1 MSVVGFGLVVP
12 TQQAWCSVSAVERI
26 AREAE
31 SLAFDSLW
39 LPDHLVAPLGD
50 EEEVGFRD
58 SNYDWMRS
66 GDGSSRRVTPAQY
79 YGSTGWF
86 LESYSTLAFLAGI
99 TKRVRIG
106 SSVIVLP
113 YRNPVV
119 QARMAQTIDVLS
131 RGRLVLGFGAGH
143 IPAEAAALGVPYEDR
158 GRRTEEYLLVMK
170 ALWSDERAEFHGDLV
185 DFDELLTLGR
195 PAQRPHP
202 PIYYGGMGRRAIQRA
217 VEHCDG
223 WLVTPSSL
231 ESDELALGIEYAR
244 EQERASGRSRPF
256 DIVLMSVARLGLS
269 DARAREAWS
278 EDELGAYYSLPPN
291 QEPEE
296 LVETLEPHLALGAG
310 GLIVSFPA
318 PDVDTYLDQAARFS
332 RDVLPRLSLRALES

>member
-12 TQQAWCSVSAVERI
+12 TQQTWCSTSAVEQI
-26 AREAE
+26 AQEAE
-31 SLAFDSLW
+31 ALDFDSLW

-50 EEEVGFRD
+50 LEGVGFRD
-58 SNYDWMRS
+58 SNYDWMRGEES
-66 GDGSSRRVTPAQY
+66 APQRLTPAQY

-86 LESYSTLAFLAGI
+86 LEAYSTLAFLAGI
-99 TKRVRIG
+99 TKRIRIG

-113 YRNPVV
+113 YRNPIA

-143 IPAEAAALGVPYEDR
+143 IQAESEALGVPYDDR
-158 GRRTEEYLLVMK
+158 GARTEEYLLAMK
-170 ALWSDERAEFHGDLV
+170 AIWADERAEFHGEWV

-202 PIYYGGMGRRAIQRA
+202 PVYYGGMGRRAIRRA

-223 WLVTPSSL
+223 WLVTPTSL
-231 ESDELALGIEYAR
+231 GPDELARGVEYAR
-244 EQERASGRSRPF
+244 EQERACRREGAF
-256 DIVLMSVARLGLS
+256 DIVLMNVARLGLT

-278 EDELGAYYSLPPN
+278 EDELGAYHSLPPN
-291 QEPEE
+291 QEPEALAE
-296 LVETLEPHLALGAG
+296 ALAPHLNLGIG

-318 PDVDTYLDQAARFS
+318 PNVDTYLDQARRFARE
-332 RDVLPRLSLRALES
+332 VIPRLELGL

>member
-12 TQQAWCSVSAVERI
+12 TQQTWCSVDAVERI

-31 SLAFDSLW
+31 GLGFDSLW

-50 EEEVGFRD
+50 VDEVGFRD
-58 SNYDWMRS
+58 SNYDWMS
-66 GDGSSRRVTPAQY
+66 DGGENSRRVTPSQY

-86 LESYSTLAFLAGI
+86 LEAYSTLAYLAGI
-99 TKRVRIG
+99 TKRIRIG

-143 IPAEAAALGVPYEDR
+143 IEAESRALGVPHDDR
-158 GRRTEEYLLVMK
+158 GPRTDEYLRAMK
-170 ALWSDERAEFHGDLV
+170 AIWSGERAEFHGECV

-195 PAQRPHP
+195 PTQRPHP
-202 PIYYGGMGRRAIQRA
+202 PIYYGGMGRRAIRRA

-223 WLVTPSSL
+223 WLVTPSAL
-231 ESDELALGIEYAR
+231 APDELGRGIAYAR
-244 EQERASGRSRPF
+244 EQEQAAGRTRPF
-256 DIVLMSVARLGLS
+256 DIVLMSVARLGLP

-278 EDELGAYYSLPPN
+278 EDELGAYYALPPN
-291 QEPEE
+291 RGAEE
-296 LVETLEPHLALGAG
+296 LVHELEPYRALGVG
-310 GLIVSFPA
+310 GMIVSFPA
-318 PDVDTYLDQAARFS
+318 PDVECYVEQAARFAGEVVPALAS
-332 RDVLPRLSLRALES
+332 RPASR